1 MSNWSDN
8 PELVAATGSAGSS
21 SSSSLQSL
29 QSSGGGGGDVPEAP
43 PAPDIS
49 ELQGMFS
56 KIPGLFN
63 ARKVGKAF
71 DDQINTTTA
80 QGFTA
85 ASNAGKS
92 YAARESQLGVSPVA
106 AGAVEAAARAPT
118 YAATGQLTKDKEAAK
133 MEAHKEAAS
142 LQTKIAE
149 AIGGIRDSYT
159 KTLADYNLG
168 AASLKQKSSQ
178 FGQSL
183 AQNQSQFEAGG
194 QLDLAKLLGASP
206 GGGSTDFVK
215 WLMGMVGVGK
225 SGEPGYVG
233 TNGPLQQATGG
244 LNFNNHNAA
253 VGVI

>member
-8 PELVAATGSAGSS
+8 PELVAATGSSGS

-29 QSSGGGGGDVPEAP
+29 QSGGPVDIPKAPEAP
-43 PAPDIS
+43 NIQ
-49 ELQGMFS
+49 ELQGMFN

-63 ARKVGKAF
+63 ARKIGNAY
-71 DDQINTTTA
+71 DSEIATTEA
-80 QGFTA
+80 QGFGA

-92 YAARESQLGVSPVA
+92 YAARESQMGVSPVS

-133 MEAHKEAAS
+133 MEAHKEAAG
-142 LQTKIAE
+142 LQTEIAK
-149 AIGGIRDSYT
+149 AIGGIRESYT

-168 AASLKQKSSQ
+168 AAGLKEKAGEFSR
-178 FGQSL
+178 GL
-183 AQNQSQFEAGG
+183 AQNQSQFDASG
-194 QLDLAKLLGASP
+194 QFDLAKLLGASP

-215 WLMGMVGVGK
+215 WLMGQLGIGK
-225 SGEPGYVG
+225 AGTPGYVG
-233 TNGPLQQATGG
+233 TNGPLEQATGA